1 MKKAIITGITGQDGS
16 YLAEYLL
23 DKDYKV
29 FGIIRRSSTFTTK
42 RIMNIFEEPYKRHKE
57 LSLHYGDLTDSHS
70 LNSLIKEIRPD
81 EVYNLAAQSH
91 VKVSFENP
99 DYTVQ
104 VDALGTLKLLEA
116 IRQNKPDIK
125 FYQASSSEMYGDVL
139 ESPQTE
145 NTPFNPMSPYAC
157 AKVFS
162 YYITKNYRV
171 AYNMFNCNG
180 ILFNHESER
189 RGETFVTR
197 KITRALARIKVGKQ
211 KVLYLGN
218 LDSMRDWGY
227 TKDYVEIMWKMLQ
240 HDKPDDYVIAT
251 GETHS
256 VREFIEESGKYLDMH
271 IEWKGKGLEEVGID
285 RNTGN
290 EIIKIHSRYLRP
302 AEVNYLVGD
311 YSKAKKTLKWE
322 PKVKFK
328 ELVKI
333 MINSD
338 LKLAQQNDD

>member
-23 DKDYKV
+23 DQGYKV
-29 FGIIRRSSTFTTK
+29 YGIIRRSSTFTTK
-42 RIMNIFEEPYKRHKE
+42 RIMSIFEEPYKRNKH
-57 LSLHYGDLTDSHS
+57 LTLHYGDLTDSHS
-70 LNSLIKEIRPD
+70 LNSLIKDIRPD

-91 VKVSFENP
+91 VQVSFENP

-104 VDALGTLKLLEA
+104 VDALGTLKLLES

-139 ESPQTE
+139 ESPQSET
-145 NTPFNPMSPYAC
+145 TPFNPMSPYAC

-197 KITRALARIKVGKQ
+197 KITLGLTKIKVGKQ
-211 KVLYLGN
+211 KSIYMGN
-218 LDSMRDWGY
+218 LNSMRDWGY
-227 TKDYVEIMWKMLQ
+227 TKDYVQIMWKMLQ
-240 HDKPDDYVIAT
+240 QNKPDDYVIAT

-256 VREFIEESGKYLDMH
+256 VREFIEESCKYLE
-271 IEWKGKGLEEVGID
+271 IPLEWKGEGLEEVGID
-285 RNTGN
+285 KNTGN
-290 EIIKIHSRYLRP
+290 EIIKIHPRYLRP
-302 AEVNYLVGD
+302 SEVKYLVGD
-311 YSKAKKTLKWE
+311 YSKAKKKLKWE
-322 PKVKFK
+322 PKVRFK
-328 ELVKI
+328 ELIKI
-333 MINSD
+333 MINND
-338 LKLAQQNDD
+338 LKLAEKDDD